1 MSSVP
6 ELASERMGHFRI
18 RIGGMDGTPV
28 GVNLDNSTPTAVSTI
43 TTKPD
48 MCNHIIPVMLNND
61 GLLVPAQND
70 QPTAIWEIVGTQGTT
85 QRGAEGVRIKHVANE
100 QLYHMHAEIP
110 TVENLAIRFAAEPS
124 VAEPSVAAPPVAP
137 GIPVITIIRDSM
149 MEDFI
154 FDTGDFHGGLGHF
167 YTVGG

>member
-1 MSSVP
+1 
-6 ELASERMGHFRI
+6 
-18 RIGGMDGTPV
+18 
-28 GVNLDNSTPTAVSTI
+28 
-43 TTKPD
+43 
-48 MCNHIIPVMLNND
+48 
-61 GLLVPAQND
+61 
-70 QPTAIWEIVGTQGTT
+70 
-85 QRGAEGVRIKHVANE
+85 
-100 QLYHMHAEIP
+100 MHAEIP

-124 VAEPSVAAPPVAP
+124 VAAAPVAP